1 MELTLNELKIFKNA
15 LNTKLRTV
23 CLESSEFINI
33 NKSLSKVNTEIKRI
47 DNEMRQKSRDES
59 LKAISQFLKPKK
71 DKMKILVAYRPK
83 KEMEVQ
89 RIVLKLPSDIII
101 HSDQCKD
108 YCADKITENLGYHP
122 RWIRVEGT
130 VTVY

>member
-1 MELTLNELKIFKNA
+1 MELTLNELKILRNA

-23 CLESSEFINI
+23 GFVSSEFINI
-33 NKSLSKVNTEIKRI
+33 KKSLSKVNTEIERI
-47 DNEMRQKSRDES
+47 DNEMRQKSCDES
-59 LKAISQFLKPKK
+59 FKAISQLLKTKK

-89 RIVLKLPSDIII
+89 KIVLKLPSDIVI
-101 HSDQCKD
+101 HSDQCND
-108 YCADKITENLGYHP
+108 YCDDKITEILGYHP

-130 VTVY
+130 ITVS